1 MAIYW
6 GFRIAALLVRAI
18 PLRASYAVAR
28 LGGLCIFYLW
38 RGGRRRCIAN
48 MRRVTGGDEARARR
62 LARRSFGY
70 YGLYLVDFLGITAV
84 SGPEVRR
91 RIIFDEWA
99 QLDEARAG
107 NGVLL
112 VTIHFGNW
120 DLGAAAMTEHGY
132 PISVIADTFADPRLD
147 DLVFSS
153 RRGIGLRILPAGRLT
168 MQLVRALRDNEIVA
182 VLADVPQPTGGVGV
196 EFFGATISVPDGAA
210 RLALRTGTNVVAAT
224 VPRLGSWSDEFS
236 GDFRR
241 IEIERSGDRDEDARA
256 LTQAMFN
263 AFEEMVR
270 ARPEQWYIFRPLWLD
285 DAVAEAAS

>member
-6 GFRIAALLVRAI
+6 GFRITALLVRAV
-18 PLRASYAVAR
+18 PLRVSYAVAR
-28 LGGLCIFYLW
+28 LGGICVFYLW

-62 LARRSFGY
+62 LARRSFAF
-70 YGLYLVDFLGITAV
+70 YGLYIVDFLRLTAV

-91 RIIFDEWA
+91 RIIFDEWP

-210 RLALRTGTNVVAAT
+210 RLALRTGANVVAAT
-224 VPRLGSWSDEFS
+224 VPRLGPWSDQFVGEFQ
-236 GDFRR
+236 R

-256 LTQAMFN
+256 LTQAMFS

-285 DAVAEAAS
+285 DAVTEAAS